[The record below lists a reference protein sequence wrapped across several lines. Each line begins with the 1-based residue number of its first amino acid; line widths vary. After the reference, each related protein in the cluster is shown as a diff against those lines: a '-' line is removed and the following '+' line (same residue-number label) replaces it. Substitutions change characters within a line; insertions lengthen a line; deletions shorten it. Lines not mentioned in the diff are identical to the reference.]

1 MTTPEELRD
10 DIERT
15 RDQLGETVEALVA
28 KTDVKARAQHKVADV
43 KAGAAHKVA
52 DVKAGAQQKGAD
64 AAEHVAAQ
72 AKDLAN
78 HLPDPVKDKR
88 SGGLIVA
95 GVAMLAAGWL
105 IVRRARRPS

>member
-1 MTTPEELRD
+1 MTSPEELQD

-28 KTDVKARAQHKVADV
+28 KADVKARAQRKVADV
-43 KAGAAHKVA
+43 KAEAVHKAA

-72 AKDLAN
+72 AKNLADR
-78 HLPDPVKDKR
+78 LPDQVTDKR

-95 GVAMLAAGWL
+95 GVAMLAAAWL
-105 IVRRARRPS
+105 IVRRVRRS